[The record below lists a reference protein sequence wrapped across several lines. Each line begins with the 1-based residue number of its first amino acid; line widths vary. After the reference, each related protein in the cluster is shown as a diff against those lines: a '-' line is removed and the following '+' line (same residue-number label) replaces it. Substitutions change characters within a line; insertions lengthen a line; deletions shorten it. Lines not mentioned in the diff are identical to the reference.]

1 MTRDRIGVYC
11 REDSGTGNSSWLKGG
26 NSSGN
31 GMVNVITYTKKF
43 RDKEEAAQQGE
54 EPLELGKQEKG
65 SQVCALESFR

>member
-1 MTRDRIGVYC
+1 
-11 REDSGTGNSSWLKGG
+11 
-26 NSSGN
+26 
-31 GMVNVITYTKKF
+31 MVNVITYTKKF